1 MVFFSPGAQLPHAL
15 FLQKPELSY
24 GYLPEQ
30 RLCQRRLSQ
39 IRLLNPPGSFAEVLP
54 PGNFIHFA

>member
-39 IRLLNPPGSFAEVLP
+39 IRLLNPPGSLAEVLP
-54 PGNFIHFA
+54 P